1 MNTETT
7 KDLDSVVAFQTSQ
20 GLDIRATPLRLTRY
34 LAVFEVYTPNLVL
47 RMSEVLNDFKIIIK
61 DRPVYAG
68 RAVISSLVN
77 AGTLL
82 VCEVNLEDSWL
93 DAALFLP
100 VEGGKLR
107 AGFEDFIENWQRF
120 YKVLPEYKV
129 IVADIQTFL
138 TEM

>member
-1 MNTETT
+1 MEAT

-34 LAVFEVYTPNLVL
+34 VAVFEVYTPNLVL
-47 RMSEVLNDFKIIIK
+47 RMSEVLTDFKIIIK

-100 VEGGKLR
+100 VEEGGRLR
-107 AGFEDFIENWQRF
+107 AGFEEFIDQLQR
-120 YKVLPEYKV
+120 V
-129 IVADIQTFL
+129 
-138 TEM
+138 